1 MLKLEID
8 KELIG
13 FQEHLREM
21 EKSRHTIEKYS
32 RDVRKFLDFA
42 GTEWDK
48 ETILQYKEFLLANYK
63 ISSANSMI
71 ASLNNYFCYRG
82 KKDYCIHAFRVRRQ
96 IFCDESKELTMSDY
110 KKLVR
115 TAEKRKDKRLA
126 AIIQTLASTGM
137 RISELSYVSV
147 ESLETK
153 EIVID
158 SKGKRRVILIPVSL
172 SSHLKE
178 FCMEEGITEGAIFV
192 TRNGQSVQR
201 QNIWSAM
208 KELSVEAGILPSK
221 VYPHNLRHLFAK
233 VFYERDHDLV
243 RLADYL
249 GHSSVETTRRYT
261 VISSREAC
269 LRQLELGLLIHKEK

>member
-1 MLKLEID
+1 MLKLELD

-82 KKDYCIHAFRVRRQ
+82 KKDYCIHAFRVQRQ

-158 SKGKRRVILIPVSL
+158 SKGKRRVRCVYVIHDNRHDG
-172 SSHLKE
+172 SSICTYDRQKE
-178 FCMEEGITEGAIFV
+178 NRRRV
-192 TRNGQSVQR
+192 NSSVY
-201 QNIWSAM
+201 SD
-208 KELSVEAGILPSK
+208 E
-221 VYPHNLRHLFAK
+221 
-233 VFYERDHDLV
+233 VFYKAKE
-243 RLADYL
+243 
-249 GHSSVETTRRYT
+249 GH
-261 VISSREAC
+261 
-269 LRQLELGLLIHKEK
+269 L